1 MSSSRAPSSLR
12 PARPG
17 RPHTVLVVDDSAF
30 MRRVITDILSSTSE
44 FRVIGTARDGND
56 ALRKV
61 HQLDPDLVTMDVE
74 MPGLDGLT
82 ALGYI
87 MSETPRPVV
96 MLSAYTTAGG
106 DATMR
111 ALDYGAVDFVAK
123 PGGTISL
130 NLETVGDQLLDALRA
145 AATANLAMIPVRVHR
160 HVERPKPP
168 APEPGAGADAPP
180 SVLDAPGKVAARRA
194 PAMPPR
200 KKRRRAAAGAGP
212 SEVAVAVAAST
223 GGPRALAELLPR
235 IRVPLGAAVLVVQH
249 MPAHFTRTFAE
260 RLDGL
265 DGLPVCEAVDGE
277 PVRGDRVYMAPG
289 DFHMR
294 VVRVDGVPTIAL
306 SQEPTIWGVRPAA
319 DPLFR
324 SVAEAYG
331 ARCVGVVLTGMG
343 RDGAEGLRE
352 IVAAGGAGI
361 AQDKRTSV
369 IYGMPQAAGEVA
381 QSILPLD
388 EIHGAIEREVDVRM
402 HALARPAAFV
412 EGEA

>member
-1 MSSSRAPSSLR
+1 
-12 PARPG
+12 
-17 RPHTVLVVDDSAF
+17 
-30 MRRVITDILSSTSE
+30 
-44 FRVIGTARDGND
+44 
-56 ALRKV
+56 
-61 HQLDPDLVTMDVE
+61 
-74 MPGLDGLT
+74 
-82 ALGYI
+82 

-160 HVERPKPP
+160 RP
-168 APEPGAGADAPP
+168 AEP
-180 SVLDAPGKVAARRA
+180 RRA
-194 PAMPPR
+194 PAAEPTETAGNGSTVLNAAPDPARRKPAVPPR
-200 KKRRRAAAGAGP
+200 RKRRRTVGGTGT

-223 GGPRALAELLPR
+223 GGPRALAEMLPR
-235 IRVPLGAAVLVVQH
+235 LRVPLGAAVLVVQH
-249 MPAHFTRTFAE
+249 MPPHFTRTFAE

-265 DGLPVCEAVDGE
+265 DGLPVAEAVDGE
-277 PVRGDRVYMAPG
+277 PVRGDRVYLAPG

-294 VVRVDGVPTIAL
+294 VIRVDGVPTIAL
-306 SQEPTIWGVRPAA
+306 SQEPAIWGVRPAA

-324 SVAEAYG
+324 SVAQVYG
-331 ARCVGVVLTGMG
+331 GRAIGVVLTGMG

-352 IVAAGGAGI
+352 IVHAGGGGI

-388 EIHGAIEREVDVRM
+388 QIHGAIEREVDVRT
-402 HALARPAAFV
+402 HAPALPEAFA